1 VIAGSNEA
9 TEGQIAYL
17 LTDGR
22 EISPREGYMN
32 YLSQDP
38 AVVAGT
44 VRENLLLGSH
54 APLDDAA
61 LEEALVRVRLRDEFA
76 PNGGLDANI
85 FEGGRNLSGGQIRR
99 LGLARLLTRDKG
111 LWIFDEATAS
121 LDPQSKEIVEGFIR
135 DLAVTRVVMVITH
148 DTDFRLGGTE
158 IQLFHNSSARLV
170 SAA

>member
-1 VIAGSNEA
+1 
-9 TEGQIAYL
+9 
-17 LTDGR
+17 
-22 EISPREGYMN
+22 
-32 YLSQDP
+32 
-38 AVVAGT
+38 
-44 VRENLLLGSH
+44 LLLGSH